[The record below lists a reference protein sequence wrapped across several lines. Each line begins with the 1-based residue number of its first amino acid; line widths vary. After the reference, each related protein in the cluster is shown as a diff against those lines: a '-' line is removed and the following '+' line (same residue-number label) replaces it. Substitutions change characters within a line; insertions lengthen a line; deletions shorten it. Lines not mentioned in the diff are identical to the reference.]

1 MKDKICFKIYAYET
15 VEIKGSKG
23 VPNKEEIL
31 NRNNQ
36 GVHFNVGVTSEKKS
50 KKIPLAKTRF
60 NTDKTLLRKSTFKSS
75 KTITGF
81 KDKDKDCLIF

>member
-31 NRNNQ
+31 NRNQ

-60 NTDKTLLRKSTFKSS
+60 NIDKTLRKSTFKSS